1 MANRRG
7 EDILGSHPADFL
19 STLSN
24 TEVLTVGSYSSNGS
38 YMRFYQENKYDEKH
52 VLFGYSNGG
61 ARLWSANQAPVKLDV
76 QGSIATS
83 NLRSIY
89 SNGIIDV
96 TGTSFYGVSNLKITG
111 TILNAIGNP
120 LKLGGGGVT
129 DFEII
134 SDDVAVLDP
143 DLASII
149 SPTIISTGEKKIFT
163 LPFGNTGV
171 EPDPFNQKFIYTTGS
186 DYDFDVYASNLD
198 GSCNIRS
205 FQQLSPGIQEFQY
218 IWTTDKWSY
227 VSQDRGEAA
236 LTSYD
241 IVSANQTLLTDA
253 VSLDDHVLFNVKLV
267 TGARYLINANLPFE
281 NYGNNDPTS
290 DTWANIGLYEGT
302 VPVSS
307 NAYIQSVPFKTMGLS
322 SGNSVS
328 INFLVDMTE
337 QPTQNYNI
345 SIFGGDGDALQF
357 SASAQLSVITL
368 VTSRG
373 LGSHDKAIVRRSIQ
387 CNPLKLV
394 ETIAV
399 NKTVFVLSIEGNF
412 QTTPQKVDFYVN
424 GVKYVYLSSARKD
437 YDATYIYNTLNNTTT
452 FTVTSMST
460 LHVSDIVDITVWPTA
475 AISDYYTSG
484 YFYQNV
490 TSLFT
495 SIPWLHV
502 DPAATSTPAI
512 RTANNVV
519 IDGDVYVRGQV
530 YSCNTL
536 EFPGGIAYDTAL
548 DFANSNVFGTM
559 NLIDGAVT
567 PQKMNIIDNLL
578 PAFDAVYD
586 LGSPDFKWSSMYTCN
601 LTTHDLNFT
610 GQFTQ
615 DGIAYQSS
623 KWTQY
628 NTTSNIF
635 YPEGNVGIG
644 VSSISAGN
652 RLQVGGPF
660 EALTLKGN
668 GSNLT
673 NLKVSALVGQVSVA
687 NGGTGTNTL
696 TANRILLGSGSSAVI
711 AQSDLVWDN
720 ASTPKRLGIG
730 TTPSSE
736 ASLALHVNGNVR
748 ATTFIG
754 SGASITALP
763 ASVITGTL
771 GMSQGGIGTTSFTA
785 NKLLIGNGTDII
797 SAPTNLHWDGTNFG
811 IGTAAPTAKLH
822 VAGTI
827 EGTTFT
833 GSGSGLTGVRASQL
847 TGEVAVANGGTGTN
861 TLTQSKL
868 LVGSGTGSILTP
880 SDLHWSGTVAVPAGN
895 LGIGTASPTQK
906 LHVNGKTYI
915 SSSLGVGATPSDTAG
930 DIRATNDITAFYSSD
945 RRLKNNII
953 PIPDALSKV
962 RSISGVS
969 FDWCEDYIQRNG
981 GEDGYFVR
989 RHDVGVIAQEL
1000 EAVMPEVVADRAD
1013 GFKAVKYDRIVALLI
1028 EAVKELSAKVDAL
1041 TS

>member
-24 TEVLTVGSYSSNGS
+24 AEVLTMGSYSSNGS
-38 YMRFYQENKYDEKH
+38 YMRFYQDNQYDEKH

-61 ARLWSANQAPVKLDV
+61 ARLWSENNAPVKLDV

-89 SNGIIDV
+89 PDGIIDV

-111 TILNAIGNP
+111 TILNATGNP

-134 SDDVAVLDP
+134 RDDVALLDP

-149 SPTIISTGEKKIFT
+149 DPTITSTGVKKTFT
-163 LPFGNTGV
+163 LLFGDTGV

-186 DYDFDVYASNLD
+186 DYEFDVYSSNLD

-227 VSQDRGEAA
+227 VSQDAGAAA
-236 LTSYD
+236 LSSYN
-241 IVSANQTLLTDA
+241 IVTANQTLTTDA
-253 VSLDDHVLFNVKLV
+253 PLLDDHVLFNIKLV
-267 TGARYLINANLPFE
+267 AGARYLINANLPFE

-290 DTWANIGLYEGT
+290 DTWANLGLFEGI

-307 NAYIQSVPFKTMGLS
+307 NAYIQSVPFKTMSLS

-328 INFLVDMTE
+328 INFFVDMTE

-373 LGSHDKAIVRRSIQ
+373 LGTHDKSIVRRSIQ
-387 CNPLKLV
+387 CNPLKHV
-394 ETIAV
+394 ETIESE
-399 NKTVFVLSIEGNF
+399 KTVFVLSIEGNF
-412 QTTPQKVDFYVN
+412 EATPQKVDFYVN
-424 GVKYVYLSSARKD
+424 GVKYVYLSSTQND
-437 YDATYIYNTLNNTTT
+437 YDVTYTYNTLNNTTT
-452 FTVTSMST
+452 FTLTSMSI

-475 AISDYYTSG
+475 ALSDYYTSG

-502 DPAATSTPAI
+502 DPATTINPAI
-512 RTANNVV
+512 RTAKDVV

-530 YSCNTL
+530 YTSCNTL
-536 EFPGGIAYDTAL
+536 LFPGGISYDTTL
-548 DFANSNVFGTM
+548 DYANSNVFGTT

-567 PQKMNIIDNLL
+567 PQKMNLNDNLL
-578 PAFDAVYD
+578 PVFDAVYD
-586 LGSPDFKWSSMYTCN
+586 IGSPEFKWSAMYTCN

-615 DGIAYQSS
+615 DGVAYQSS

-628 NTTSNIF
+628 DTTSNIF

-644 VSSISAGN
+644 VSSIAPGN

-660 EALTLKGN
+660 EALTLKGD

-673 NLKVSALVGQVSVA
+673 NLQTGQLVGQVSVA

-696 TANRILLGSGSSAVI
+696 TANRVLLGNGSSAVI
-711 AQSDLVWDN
+711 AQSDLVWE
-720 ASTPKRLGIG
+720 TGRLGIG
-730 TTPSSE
+730 TTPSASE
-736 ASLALHVNGNVR
+736 TNLALHVNGNVR

-771 GMSQGGIGTTSFTA
+771 GMSQGGIGTSSFAA
-785 NKLLIGNGTDII
+785 NKILIGNGTGII
-797 SAPTNLHWDGTNFG
+797 SAPDNLHWDGTNLG
-811 IGTAAPTAKLH
+811 IGTSAPTAKLQ
-822 VAGTI
+822 VAGII
-827 EGTTFT
+827 EGNVFSGN
-833 GSGSGLTGVRASQL
+833 GSNLTNLLTSRLSGQ
-847 TGEVAVANGGTGTN
+847 VAVGNGGTGTN
-861 TLTQSKL
+861 TLTQFKL
-868 LVGSGTGSILTP
+868 LVGAGTGSVSTP
-880 SDLHWSGTVAVPAGN
+880 TDLHWSGTDAVPAGN

-915 SSSLGVGATPSDTAG
+915 STSLGVGATPSDTAG

-962 RSISGVS
+962 RSINGVS